1 MKNLLKSYRIFVS
14 DMYLILG
21 VFVATAVI
29 LILSA
34 LAGGIFGGM
43 DLILFFVLAA
53 MVDLY
58 GDYFVMMGITDK
70 KFDFG
75 LLKNSLEGKRVL
87 REGVLADQ
95 IRRALQLLI
104 TMAGSSFMV
113 CVFSESEDRMS
124 LSVMLGLGVLTA
136 LITFTINTI
145 WFNVTRNLGSFMEIG
160 LVGGIGIAFD
170 MIPVAIF
177 MLMSFENEINM
188 IPMILVW
195 AILAVVVT
203 YCMVERVSLRFDL
216 SFGDK
221 VKGRFGSDS
230 KKRIWIFF
238 LVAFLINYLMVP
250 LMFYGESKG
259 ADTICFMYALM
270 LYPASGVMIGKMFS
284 YDEGKL
290 PVTFYVIC
298 LLTNML
304 MMVIAAAS
312 VVFPSQ
318 TIEMNGISISAFDIT
333 CQVILMI
340 VSVILWIVLFASGKE
355 KRRNAGLNG
364 RKWGLSILIT
374 VLFTVLYVA
383 RFFLMIGMPG
393 LMNGS
398 VSENISEFT
407 MIFTDPVTYKNT
419 MITLFNF
426 FLTFV
431 LFFGEEYG
439 WRYYLQPIMQSRFGK
454 RAGVLLLGVIWGLW
468 HAGAD
473 FTYYSEGCGPQTQ
486 VNQIIVCVT
495 IGIFMAYA
503 YMKTENIWVPIA
515 IHFINNN
522 LIPVFA
528 GDMSSDVLSNNVIA
542 WSDLPYV
549 LVAGLVFA
557 VFISA
562 PVFNRTKEG
571 SN

>member
-1 MKNLLKSYRIFVS
+1 MKNLLKSYRIFIS

-21 VFVATAVI
+21 VFVATATI
-29 LILSA
+29 LIFSA
-34 LAGGIFGGM
+34 LGGRAFGSMGI
-43 DLILFFVLAA
+43 ILFYALAA

-58 GDYFVMMGITDK
+58 GDYFVMVGFTDK

-75 LLKNSLEGKRVL
+75 LLKNSLDGKRVL
-87 REGVLADQ
+87 RDGVLADQ

-104 TMAGSSFMV
+104 TMEGSSFIIYAI
-113 CVFSESEDRMS
+113 SEGEDRMS
-124 LSVMLGLGVLTA
+124 LPVTLGLGVLAA

-160 LVGGIGIAFD
+160 LVGGIGIALD
-170 MIPVAIF
+170 IIPTAIF
-177 MLMSFENEINM
+177 ILISFDNEINM

-203 YCMVERVSLRFDL
+203 YCMVERISLRFDL
-216 SFGDK
+216 NFGDK

-259 ADTICFMYALM
+259 VNTICFMYALM

-298 LLTNML
+298 LLTTML
-304 MMVIAAAS
+304 MMVMSAAS
-312 VVFPSQ
+312 VVLPSE
-318 TIEMNGISISAFDIT
+318 TIEMNGSSISVFDMT
-333 CQVILMI
+333 CQVMLMI
-340 VSVILWIVLFASGKE
+340 VSLILWIVLFASGKE

-364 RKWGLSILIT
+364 RKWGISILII
-374 VLFTVLYVA
+374 VLFTVLYAV
-383 RFFLMIGMPG
+383 RFFLMICLPG
-393 LMNGS
+393 LMDGS
-398 VSENISEFT
+398 VNKNIHEFAA
-407 MIFTDPVTYKNT
+407 IFTDPATYRAMVVTL
-419 MITLFNF
+419 INF

-431 LFFGEEYG
+431 LFLGEEYG
-439 WRYYLQPIMQSRFGK
+439 WRYYLQPIMQSGFGK

-503 YMKTENIWVPIA
+503 YMKTENIWVPIT

-528 GDMSSDVLSNNVIA
+528 GDISSDVLSNNVIA
-542 WSDLPYV
+542 WSDLPV
-549 LVAGLVFA
+549 ALAAGLVFA
-557 VFISA
+557 VFIFA